1 HPSAFTPRTRLCGPV
16 RHVAVPGYYPA
27 SRSAEPGL
35 SSMHGSCTAAARP
48 TPACN
53 FTPRGGGY
61 KASLGSRSW
70 TMKRRL
76 YFLLPDVE
84 SATRTAND
92 LLLARVEDRHMH
104 FLARRGTD
112 LGELHEASYLIKTD
126 LMRGAG
132 IGLFFGVLGGVVL
145 GYLIVNHP
153 LEGTHPGLA
162 AAVIAAIVGALLG
175 VWMGSMAATAVP
187 NSRLKQFGQDIDR
200 GMVLMI
206 VDVPYVKVDRS
217 EERRVGKEH
226 GGVSSVAVDVHGV

>member
-1 HPSAFTPRTRLCGPV
+1 
-16 RHVAVPGYYPA
+16 
-27 SRSAEPGL
+27 
-35 SSMHGSCTAAARP
+35 
-48 TPACN
+48 
-53 FTPRGGGY
+53 
-61 KASLGSRSW
+61 
-70 TMKRRL
+70 MKRRL

-153 LEGTHPGLA
+153 PEGTHPGLA
-162 AAVIAAIVGALLG
+162 AALIAAIVGALLG

-200 GMVLMI
+200 GKVLMI
-206 VDVPYVKVDRS
+206 VDVPYEKVDRI
-217 EERRVGKEH
+217 RDI
-226 GGVSSVAVDVHGV
+226 VAARHPEVVATSQETRYPAFP

>member
-1 HPSAFTPRTRLCGPV
+1 
-16 RHVAVPGYYPA
+16 
-27 SRSAEPGL
+27 
-35 SSMHGSCTAAARP
+35 
-48 TPACN
+48 
-53 FTPRGGGY
+53 
-61 KASLGSRSW
+61 
-70 TMKRRL
+70 MKRRL

-126 LMRGAG
+126 LVRGGG

-153 LEGTHPGLA
+153 PEGTHPGLA
-162 AAVIAAIVGALLG
+162 AALIAAIVGALLG

-200 GMVLMI
+200 GKVLMI
-206 VDVPYVKVDRS
+206 VDVPYEKVDRI
-217 EERRVGKEH
+217 RDV
-226 GGVSSVAVDVHGV
+226 VAARHPEVVATSQETRYPAFP